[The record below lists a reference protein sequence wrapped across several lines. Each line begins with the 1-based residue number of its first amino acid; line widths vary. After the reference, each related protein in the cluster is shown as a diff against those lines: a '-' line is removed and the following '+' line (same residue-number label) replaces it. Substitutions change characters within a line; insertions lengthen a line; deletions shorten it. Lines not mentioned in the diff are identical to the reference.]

1 MSTEVQEEKQC
12 PVCRTKQAL
21 VPLQCCDECAN
32 SLRNTEVSISPDVTS
47 TEFQPIIKSEILEEY
62 SLAIANANV
71 DDIGCIAPKS
81 KRKQSKYYKSVNE
94 WLEMMNELDEV
105 TTANTIPIDQNEATA
120 CIRWATYI
128 SFFINFCLLVGKA
141 IALSASTSYTLIS
154 SLADSCLDIIAGTI
168 ISCTAKHSKFTRDDL
183 NKYPVGKSRVSTVGL
198 LIFSVLMA
206 CCAAYII
213 IECVQ
218 SLVKQEKPNS
228 ESVLSLIIMGGTVA
242 VKLTMAIVYYCLG
255 HPITKALAEDH
266 RNDVIT
272 NAIGLF
278 MYWGGHKLG
287 WWMDSTGGII
297 LSMFILVSWLM
308 NAKENANM
316 LMGISAPADVIRA
329 LTYVAANHHPLIVNV
344 EQVLAFQVGPQY
356 FAELHVIVPG
366 HIPIGVAHW
375 IGESLQLKIERVP
388 DIERCWVHVDVESH
402 NENEH
407 LLFMRATGKLENKK
421 QSSENEDTA
430 ALP

>member
-1 MSTEVQEEKQC
+1 MTSENQEQNQC
-12 PVCRTKQAL
+12 PVCRQKHSL
-21 VPLQCCDECAN
+21 VKISCCDECAA
-32 SLRNTEVSISPDVTS
+32 SLKNTEVSIPQEIME
-47 TEFQPIIKSEILEEY
+47 TEMLPIIKSEILEEY
-62 SLAIANANV
+62 SLAIANSNIE
-71 DDIGCIAPKS
+71 DIGCAAPKN
-81 KRKQSKYYKSVNE
+81 KKKESKYYKSVNE
-94 WLEMMNELDEV
+94 WVDMMSELDEI
-105 TTANTIPIDQNEATA
+105 TSSKEIPLDQNEATK

-128 SFFINFCLLVGKA
+128 SFAINFTLLVGKA
-141 IALSASTSYTLIS
+141 VALSASTSYTLIS
-154 SLADSCLDIIAGTI
+154 SLADSCLDLIAGVI
-168 ISCTAKHSKFTRDDL
+168 ISCTAKHSKFTREDL
-183 NKYPVGKSRVSTVGL
+183 FKYPVGKSRVSTVGL

-218 SLVKQEKPNS
+218 SLAKKEIPDK
-228 ESVLSLIIMGGTVA
+228 ESVLSLIIMGATIGI
-242 VKLTMAIVYYCLG
+242 KLTMAIVYYCLG

-272 NAIGLF
+272 NSIGLF

-297 LSMFILVSWLM
+297 LSLFILVSWCM
-308 NAKENANM
+308 NAKENAKM

-329 LTYVAANHHPLIVNV
+329 LTYVAANHHPLVVNV

-356 FAELHVIVPG
+356 FAELHIIVPG

-388 DIERCWVHVDVESH
+388 DIERAWVHVDVESH

-407 LLFMRATGKLENKK
+407 LLFMKASGKLERK
-421 QSSENEDTA
+421 SSAETEDPA
-430 ALP
+430 AP